1 MDRCGFN
8 IKAFE
13 PATLQGFDNDTPKN
27 KNYKVAEVIMGKVGK
42 KPVVLDAL
50 VINRINSIQM
60 TGIYAFAKKVARTV
74 PLADFR
80 FDNQKSDRVE
90 VDLLIAADYRHRIMS
105 MTHPLMQFNGMWFQP
120 IIFGDYIL
128 SGPIPGPAA

>member
-13 PATLQGFDNDTPKN
+13 PATLQGFNNDTLKN

-42 KPVVLDAL
+42 TPVVLDAL
-50 VINRINSIQM
+50 VINKINSIQM
-60 TGIYAFAKKVARTV
+60 TGICAFAKKVARTV

-80 FDNQKSDRVE
+80 FVNQKSFR
-90 VDLLIAADYRHRIMS
+90 YRIMS
-105 MTHPLMQFNGMWFQP
+105 MTHPLLQFNEMWLQP
-120 IIFGDYIL
+120 TI
-128 SGPIPGPAA
+128 